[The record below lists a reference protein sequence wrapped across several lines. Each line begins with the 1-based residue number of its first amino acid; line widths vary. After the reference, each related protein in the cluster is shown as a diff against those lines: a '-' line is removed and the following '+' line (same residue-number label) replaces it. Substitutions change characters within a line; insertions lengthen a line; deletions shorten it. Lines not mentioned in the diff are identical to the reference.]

1 MHVGGYNFFLSIN
14 TSQLWMLSIYVWLYS
29 ASNYALRKILAVL
42 KKVIVNLVFEYGVK
56 YVTIDVERKRVY
68 ARIQRI

>member
-1 MHVGGYNFFLSIN
+1 
-14 TSQLWMLSIYVWLYS
+14 MLSVYVWLYS
-29 ASNYALRKILAVL
+29 ASNYALRKILAVI

-56 YVTIDVERKRVY
+56 YVTIDVERKMVY